1 MNPAH
6 AFNSALGLFQEL
18 KPEIGMPCVAAAQA
32 TQTTNTDINSGLAE
46 RRNALYRLFRHLN
59 DRKVCSIL
67 MH

>member
-32 TQTTNTDINSGLAE
+32 TQSTNTNIDTGLAE
-46 RRNALYRLFRHLN
+46 YYRFQWNLN
-59 DRKVCSIL
+59 DRKF
-67 MH
+67 

>member
-32 TQTTNTDINSGLAE
+32 TQTTNTNIDTGLAE
-46 RRNALYRLFRHLN
+46 YYRF
-59 DRKVCSIL
+59 SGI
-67 MH
+67 